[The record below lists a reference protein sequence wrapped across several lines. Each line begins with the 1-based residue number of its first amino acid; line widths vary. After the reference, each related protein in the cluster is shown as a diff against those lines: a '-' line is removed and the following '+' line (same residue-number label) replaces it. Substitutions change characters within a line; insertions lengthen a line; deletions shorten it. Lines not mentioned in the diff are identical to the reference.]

1 MKANS
6 YEFPKSSF
14 LSLEKDANLI
24 IQKILHNDNIKKL
37 LYYQDKHCLELPN
50 LDEKQTIGLINNQ
63 IIYSPK
69 IEIDKNLISYLFI
82 TFDDFIP
89 NASNPEYRDNV
100 IEFDI
105 ICHFD
110 YWNLGDFR
118 LRPYKI
124 AGELD
129 SLLNNQ
135 HLTGI
140 GTLNFVGAKQININ
154 DEFGGVTLLYSVI
167 HGKEDKVE

>member
-24 IQKILHNDNIKKL
+24 IQKILGNDNIKKML
-37 LYYQDKHCLELPN
+37 FYQDKHCLELPK
-50 LDEKQTIGLINNQ
+50 LDDKQTISLINNQ

-69 IEIDKNLISYLFI
+69 IEIDKNLMSYLFVS
-82 TFDDFIP
+82 FDDFVP
-89 NASNPEYRDNV
+89 NGTNPQYRDNMV
-100 IEFDI
+100 EFDI
-105 ICHFD
+105 ICH
-110 YWNLGDFR
+110 YNSWNLGDFR

-129 SLLNNQ
+129 SMFNNQ
-135 HLTGI
+135 RLTGI
-140 GTLNFVGAKQININ
+140 GVLNFIGAKQINLN
-154 DEFGGVTLLYSVI
+154 DEFGGVSLIYAAT
-167 HGKEDKVE
+167 HGSEDKND